1 MEPLLEFERHAP
13 RSRAAADLAG
23 EEVADWRLRK
33 QLRYG
38 PIGMRS
44 VLTHGH
50 RMRFDPCAP
59 YHTPRGRTAFLKVSG
74 KGGPEMEPMAVHPD
88 MTLGTLQRALSLREG
103 LDMELTEIRA
113 LESMNDSS
121 LNIVIQ
127 TMTGEVVLEG
137 LDEGHTI
144 NCLKHEFF
152 LTHILGLPR
161 PRHYY
166 VHAADFVA
174 SDWTLLH
181 RRSGDVRDPWIE
193 QTWNRDLSRLDE
205 PPAQLIIIRA
215 QEREAHAGAIAR
227 EEAGAGAA
235 ALQGAQ

>member
-23 EEVADWRLRK
+23 EEVADWRLRE
-33 QLRYG
+33 QVRYG

-44 VLTHGH
+44 VLTHGR

-59 YHTPRGRTAFLKVSG
+59 YPTPRGRTDFLKVSG

-103 LDMELTEIRA
+103 LDVELTEIRV
-113 LESMNDSS
+113 EVVVNIVS

-127 TMTGEVVLEG
+127 TVVGEVVLEG

-161 PRHYY
+161 PRHY
-166 VHAADFVA
+166 VRAADFVA

-227 EEAGAGAA
+227 EEA
-235 ALQGAQ
+235 

>member
-33 QLRYG
+33 QLRHG

-44 VLTHGH
+44 VLTYGH
-50 RMRFDPCAP
+50 RMRFDPCATNP
-59 YHTPRGRTAFLKVSG
+59 TPRGRTAFLKVSG

-103 LDMELTEIRA
+103 LDMELTEIRV
-113 LESMNDSS
+113 LESMNGFN

-137 LDEGHTI
+137 LDGVHTI
-144 NCLKHEFF
+144 NCLKHEFY

-161 PRHYY
+161 PRQ
-166 VHAADFVA
+166 VVRAADFVA
-174 SDWTLLH
+174 SDWTLFH

-205 PPAQLIIIRA
+205 PPAQLMIIRA

-227 EEAGAGAA
+227 EEA
-235 ALQGAQ
+235 

>member
-1 MEPLLEFERHAP
+1 MEPLLEFERHAL

-59 YHTPRGRTAFLKVSG
+59 YPTPRGRTDFLKVSG

-103 LDMELTEIRA
+103 LDVELTEIRV
-113 LESMNDSS
+113 EVVMNVVS

-127 TMTGEVVLEG
+127 TVVGEVVLEG

-144 NCLKHEFF
+144 NCLKHEFY

-161 PRHYY
+161 PRHC
-166 VHAADFVA
+166 VRAADFVA

-193 QTWNRDLSRLDE
+193 QTGNRDLSRLDE
-205 PPAQLIIIRA
+205 PPAQLIIRQSLEGHRRA
-215 QEREAHAGAIAR
+215 QERGAYAGAIAR
-227 EEAGAGAA
+227 EEA
-235 ALQGAQ
+235 

>member
-38 PIGMRS
+38 LIGMRA
-44 VLTHGH
+44 VLTYG
-50 RMRFDPCAP
+50 RRAP
-59 YHTPRGRTAFLKVSG
+59 YHKQERGRTAFLKVSG
-74 KGGPEMEPMAVHPD
+74 KGGLEMEPMAVHPD
-88 MTLGTLQRALSLREG
+88 MTLGTLQRALALREG

-113 LESMNDSS
+113 LETMNDSN

-161 PRHYY
+161 PRQY
-166 VHAADFVA
+166 VRAGDFVA
-174 SDWTLLH
+174 SDWTLSH

-193 QTWNRDLSRLDE
+193 QTWNRDLSRHDE

-215 QEREAHAGAIAR
+215 QERGAYAGAIAR
-227 EEAGAGAA
+227 EEA
-235 ALQGAQ
+235 

>member
-44 VLTHGH
+44 VLTHGR

-59 YHTPRGRTAFLKVSG
+59 YPTPRGRTDFLKVSG

-103 LDMELTEIRA
+103 LDVELTEIRV
-113 LESMNDSS
+113 EVVVNIVS

-127 TMTGEVVLEG
+127 TVVGEVVLEG

-144 NCLKHEFF
+144 NCLKHEFY

-161 PRHYY
+161 PRQY
-166 VHAADFVA
+166 VRAANFVA
-174 SDWTLLH
+174 SDWSLLY

-193 QTWNRDLSRLDE
+193 QTRNRDLSRLDE
-205 PPAQLIIIRA
+205 PPAQLIIIRRA
-215 QEREAHAGAIAR
+215 QEEA
-227 EEAGAGAA
+227 
-235 ALQGAQ
+235 